1 MLEKQRIRSLPEIW
15 IFETILYNQIITLYG
30 SLIVKLELN
39 IVNRKNL
46 AMCPGI
52 RCLMLIT
59 KVVEL

>member
-1 MLEKQRIRSLPEIW
+1 MFEKQRIRSLPEIW
-15 IFETILYNQIITLYG
+15 VFETILYNLIITFDG

-52 RCLMLIT
+52 MCLVFVI
-59 KVVEL
+59 KVFEL